1 MTQTI
6 VLIDYENVGSPGL
19 EALPEQC
26 RVILFIG
33 RSQPLPKND
42 LIEKLLNDGKRVEI
56 VKIAGVGKDNLDHH
70 LALYLGKTIALEP
83 QANYIIISSDKSG
96 FDPLAEHVTKVLGTS
111 CKRQTPNKRPQK
123 QAAAAPKVAAPKI
136 TTAKQAPKTPPASKA
151 TPAKPAAPKTA
162 KPKPA
167 PKIATVV
174 QARAFLESEK
184 HPPRTREKLL
194 RHLERHFAIV
204 AAQTDALFAALE
216 KEGVIKVDDKGKVV
230 YLTKNPSPLK

>member
-1 MTQTI
+1 MAQTI

-33 RSQPLPKND
+33 RAQPLPKNE

-96 FDPLAEHVTKVLGTS
+96 FDPLAEHVTKVLGTP
-111 CKRQTPNKRPQK
+111 CKRQTPNKRPPRQRV
-123 QAAAAPKVAAPKI
+123 APKQP
-136 TTAKQAPKTPPASKA
+136 
-151 TPAKPAAPKTA
+151 PAKPAQ
-162 KPKPA
+162 KPA
-167 PKIATVV
+167 PAKTPKAKSATAA
-174 QARAFLESEK
+174 QARAFLETER

-194 RHLERHFAIV
+194 RHLERHFATL
-204 AAQTDALFAALE
+204 AAQTDALFASLE
-216 KEGVIKVDDKGKVV
+216 KDGFIKVDDKGRVT
-230 YLTKNPSPLK
+230 YPTKNALPAK

>member
-1 MTQTI
+1 MTGNTPIQTI

-33 RSQPLPKND
+33 RSQPLPKNE

-83 QANYIIISSDKSG
+83 QANYIIVSSDKSG

-123 QAAAAPKVAAPKI
+123 QAAPKPAAPKI
-136 TTAKQAPKTPPASKA
+136 TAVKQAQKTPPVPKT

-162 KPKPA
+162 KPKT
-167 PKIATVV
+167 ATVA

-194 RHLERHFAIV
+194 RHLERHFAIL

-216 KEGVIKVDDKGKVV
+216 KEGFIKVDDKGKVV
-230 YLTKNPSPLK
+230 YLTKNTSTVK

>member
-1 MTQTI
+1 MAQTI
-6 VLIDYENVGSPGL
+6 VLIDYENVGAPGL
-19 EALPEQC
+19 ENLPTQC

-83 QANYIIISSDKSG
+83 QANFIIISSDKSG

-111 CKRQTPNKRPQK
+111 CKRQTPHKRQPK
-123 QAAAAPKVAAPKI
+123 QPAAAPKSAAPKI
-136 TTAKQAPKTPPASKA
+136 TAAKQVQKAPPAAKT
-151 TPAKPAAPKTA
+151 TPAKPPVSKTA
-162 KPKPA
+162 KPKT
-167 PKIATVV
+167 ATVA
-174 QARAFLESEK
+174 QARAFLDSEK

-204 AAQTDALFAALE
+204 AAQTDTLFTALE
-216 KEGVIKVDDKGKVV
+216 KGGFIKVDEKGKVS
-230 YLTKNPSPLK
+230 YLTKNMPPVK